1 MEALVIIGCL
11 LLSAFFSG
19 METAYVSANKVY
31 LGVESKQSSFVS
43 RILTRLTEN
52 PIQFVTAMLVG
63 NSIALVLYAYHVSA
77 LLLRM
82 LPDGISPFFEVLFQ
96 VVVATAVLLITAD
109 FIPKVFFQVY
119 ANRLIKLL
127 AVPAYVFY
135 MLFFWVSRA
144 LMPVIDFFLV
154 KILGAKAYVRKAYF
168 TKGELGTYVN
178 QQLISDE
185 ALSETDTEIT
195 IFKNALN
202 FGLQKAV
209 DVMTPKSEISGVEVG
224 SRVAVLRQLFIDTG
238 YSKIVVYGGS
248 VDNVLGYVHSFALF
262 KNPATVAEVMVPIV
276 KASEGMYV
284 KDLLRVLTRRRRS
297 MAVVVGADGYTSGII
312 TVEDIVEELFGEIED
327 EHDLDAPV
335 VKKQL
340 SGNTWLFSARLEVAE
355 VNAEFSLSLPIDVS
369 YNTLGGLIVYISGK
383 VPYKGMQVKT
393 DAFVFTI
400 EEATGQKIE
409 LVKVEAITVAEN
421 R

>member
-63 NSIALVLYAYHVSA
+63 NSIALVLYAYHVSV
-77 LLLRM
+77 LLLRI
-82 LPDGISPFFEVLFQ
+82 LPDGISPFLQMLFQ
-96 VVVATAVLLITAD
+96 VVIATAVLLITAD

-144 LMPVIDFFLV
+144 LMPLIDFFLV
-154 KILGAKAYVRKAYF
+154 KILGTKADVRKAYF

-178 QQLISDE
+178 QQLISGE
-185 ALSETDTEIT
+185 ALSETDTEIA

-209 DVMTPKSEISGVEVG
+209 DVMTPKTEISGVEVG
-224 SRVAVLRQLFIDTG
+224 SSVAVLRQLFIDTG
-238 YSKIVVYGGS
+238 YSKIVVYGCS
-248 VDNVLGYVHSFALF
+248 VDNVLGYVHSFVLF
-262 KNPATVAEVMVPIV
+262 KNPATIAEVMVPIV
-276 KASEGMYV
+276 KASESMYV

-297 MAVVVGADGYTSGII
+297 MAVVVGGDGFTSGII

-340 SGNTWLFSARLEVAE
+340 SDKVWLFSARLEVAE
-355 VNAEFSLSLPIDVS
+355 INAELSLSLPNDVS

-383 VPYKGMQVKT
+383 VPYKGMCVKT

-409 LVKVEAITVAEN
+409 VVKVEAITVA
-421 R
+421 